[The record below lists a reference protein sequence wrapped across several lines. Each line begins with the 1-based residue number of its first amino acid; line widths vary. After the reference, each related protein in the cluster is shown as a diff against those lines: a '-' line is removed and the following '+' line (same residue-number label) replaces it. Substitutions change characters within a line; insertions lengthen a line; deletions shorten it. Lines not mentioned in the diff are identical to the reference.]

1 MRSDNELQHDARLEL
16 LRERGDDAGRIEIRV
31 RDGVAVLT
39 GNVRSEAESWSAA
52 DAVRRV
58 PGIQSVID
66 ETMIIRE
73 TSVLPAD
80 TDADVAR
87 PWFPTN

>member
-1 MRSDNELQHDARLEL
+1 MRSDSELQHDARLEL
-16 LRERGDDAGRIEIRV
+16 MRERGADAERVEIRV

-58 PGIQSVID
+58 PGIQSVVD

-73 TSVLPAD
+73 SSVLPANA
-80 TDADVAR
+80 DADVAH
-87 PWFPTN
+87 PWFPSN